1 VVTCKKWPSQFA
13 VRIRHAEASDGRGDL
28 RQSRN
33 RCSNK
38 TIVYLERAIQLP
50 SLLILVSN
58 VNHCAAAID
67 YPRRLENLLTVFRLP
82 SVDSCLALGQL
93 AGRRTYVF
101 ARQLRPG
108 TACIQP
114 SNILPTGI

>member
-1 VVTCKKWPSQFA
+1 MRQRRLLT
-13 VRIRHAEASDGRGDL
+13 GRGDV
-28 RQSRN
+28 RRSPI

-58 VNHCAAAID
+58 VNHCAAATA
-67 YPRRLENLLTVFRLP
+67 YPHHGGSKLTVYRSP
-82 SVDSCLALGQL
+82 SVDSCLALSQL
-93 AGRRTYVF
+93 TVRRTSVY
-101 ARQLRPG
+101 ARQFRLG

-114 SNILPTGI
+114 SNLLSTGH